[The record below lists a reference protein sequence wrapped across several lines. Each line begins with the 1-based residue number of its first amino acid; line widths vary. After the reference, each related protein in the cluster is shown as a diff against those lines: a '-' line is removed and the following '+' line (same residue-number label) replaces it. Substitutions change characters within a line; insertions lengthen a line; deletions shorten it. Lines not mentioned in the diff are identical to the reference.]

1 MMNDLAHDVF
11 RSRTLVMAGLAAVIR
26 VFVPPGF

>member
-1 MMNDLAHDVF
+1 MMNDLEHDVF
-11 RSRTLVMAGLAAVIR
+11 RSRTLFMAGLAQA